1 MRKDQG
7 AEEEV
12 AQAIMTTDL
21 IEKHALVR
29 GDGFSVGG
37 ICKGSGMIAPN
48 MGTMIALLYTDA
60 EITAGGLR
68 QALRLAARRSFN
80 RVVVD
85 GDTSTNDIAICTATG
100 KAGRVPQAAFRSA
113 LEECARSLAIQ
124 IARDGEGATNSSRWW
139 SGVPGPR
146 RGPPTLQG
154 PWSDRR
160 SSRPRSMARI
170 PTGDGYRRGR
180 TGRVEF
186 DPDQVSLSIGAGD
199 ERTPLLDRGE
209 IVADLARAKQAM
221 KGREVRFELDL
232 GQGQGE
238 ATAWGCDLTEK
249 VRGDQREVYDVKREE
264 VLMEALPYIQRF
276 HGKTIVI
283 KLGGHAMV
291 DQEIL
296 EMAIRDAV
304 LLQYVGMKVV
314 IVHGGGPEIT
324 EKMQAMGKEPKFV
337 GGLRITDL
345 ETLEIAQMVLV
356 GKINDG
362 IVSLIARG
370 GARGVGLSGNDG
382 NLVIARKM
390 DPQKV
395 KEGGRVKEVDLG
407 YVGEI
412 ETVDPAVLLTLL
424 DKGYIP
430 VIAPIAIDREGT
442 SLNINADTA
451 AGEIAVALRAFKLVN
466 LTDVDGVMDAGRTQ
480 IYRRLTTVEMERL
493 IADGT
498 VSGGMI
504 PKITSSLNAVKNGV
518 EQAHI
523 INGNRGHNLLLE
535 LFTNAGVGTMIS
547 R

>member
-1 MRKDQG
+1 M
-7 AEEEV
+7 
-12 AQAIMTTDL
+12 
-21 IEKHALVR
+21 
-29 GDGFSVGG
+29 
-37 ICKGSGMIAPN
+37 
-48 MGTMIALLYTDA
+48 
-60 EITAGGLR
+60 
-68 QALRLAARRSFN
+68 
-80 RVVVD
+80 
-85 GDTSTNDIAICTATG
+85 
-100 KAGRVPQAAFRSA
+100 
-113 LEECARSLAIQ
+113 
-124 IARDGEGATNSSRWW
+124 
-139 SGVPGPR
+139 
-146 RGPPTLQG
+146 
-154 PWSDRR
+154 
-160 SSRPRSMARI
+160 
-170 PTGDGYRRGR
+170 
-180 TGRVEF
+180 
-186 DPDQVSLSIGAGD
+186 
-199 ERTPLLDRGE
+199 
-209 IVADLARAKQAM
+209 
-221 KGREVRFELDL
+221 
-232 GQGQGE
+232 
-238 ATAWGCDLTEK
+238 
-249 VRGDQREVYDVKREE
+249 KREE

-337 GGLRITDL
+337 GGLRITDA

-382 NLVIARKM
+382 NLMIARKM
-390 DPQKV
+390 DPQRV
-395 KEGGRVKEVDLG
+395 KEGNRVKKVDLG

-412 ETVDPAVLLTLL
+412 IQVDPSVLHTLL
-424 DKGYIP
+424 DNGYIP

-451 AGEIAVALRAFKLVN
+451 AGEIAVALKAFKLVN

-480 IYRRLTTVEMERL
+480 IFRRLTTAELEKL
-493 IADGT
+493 IENGT

-504 PKITSSLNAVKNGV
+504 PKIASSLQAVKNGV
-518 EQAHI
+518 DQAHI
-523 INGNRGHNLLLE
+523 LNGNQGHNLLLE
-535 LFTNAGVGTMIS
+535 LFTDAGVGTMIS

>member
-1 MRKDQG
+1 M
-7 AEEEV
+7 
-12 AQAIMTTDL
+12 
-21 IEKHALVR
+21 
-29 GDGFSVGG
+29 
-37 ICKGSGMIAPN
+37 
-48 MGTMIALLYTDA
+48 
-60 EITAGGLR
+60 
-68 QALRLAARRSFN
+68 
-80 RVVVD
+80 
-85 GDTSTNDIAICTATG
+85 
-100 KAGRVPQAAFRSA
+100 
-113 LEECARSLAIQ
+113 
-124 IARDGEGATNSSRWW
+124 
-139 SGVPGPR
+139 
-146 RGPPTLQG
+146 
-154 PWSDRR
+154 
-160 SSRPRSMARI
+160 
-170 PTGDGYRRGR
+170 
-180 TGRVEF
+180 
-186 DPDQVSLSIGAGD
+186 
-199 ERTPLLDRGE
+199 
-209 IVADLARAKQAM
+209 
-221 KGREVRFELDL
+221 
-232 GQGQGE
+232 
-238 ATAWGCDLTEK
+238 
-249 VRGDQREVYDVKREE
+249 KREE

-276 HGKTIVI
+276 HGRTIII

-296 EMAIRDAV
+296 DMAIRDAV

-337 GGLRITDL
+337 GGLRITDR

-382 NLVIARKM
+382 NLMIARKM

-412 ETVDPAVLLTLL
+412 EHVDPAVLHTLL

-451 AGEIAVALRAFKLVN
+451 AGEIAVALKAFKLIN
-466 LTDVDGVMDAGRTQ
+466 LTDVDGVMDAERTQ
-480 IYRRLTTVEMERL
+480 IYRRLTTAELERL
-493 IADGT
+493 IGDGT

-504 PKITSSLNAVKNGV
+504 PKIASSLNAVKNGV

-535 LFTNAGVGTMIS
+535 LFTDAGVGTMIS